1 MIKFNYITKE
11 KVKEHNP
18 NWPQNPDHPYRIL
31 IIAIYGLEKT
41 NSLFNLVSHQ
51 SDIDKSYLYPG
62 NPYVAKYQLLINKQ
76 GGGLEKFNNSKTFIA
91 YSNDWVDIY
100 ENILEYNP
108 VKERNVLAAFDDM
121 IADFLINKKPNN
133 PIVAELFIRSRK
145 LKMSL
150 TFITQS
156 SFTLTKNVRINSTH
170 YFVMKIPNKREFE
183 QILFSNSSDIAYE
196 FFMNPCKKFTAKQF
210 YLLVIDTTL
219 VSDNSLR
226 FRKNLL
232 ERI

>member
-1 MIKFNYITKE
+1 MY
-11 KVKEHNP
+11 
-18 NWPQNPDHPYRIL
+18 
-31 IIAIYGLEKT
+31 A
-41 NSLFNLVSHQ
+41 
-51 SDIDKSYLYPG
+51 G
-62 NPYVAKYQLLINKQ
+62 NPHVAKYQLLINKQ

-91 YSNDWVDIY
+91 CSNDWVDIY

-121 IADFLINKKPNN
+121 TADFFSNKKLNN

-183 QILFSNSSDIAYE
+183 QISFSNSSDIAYK
-196 FFMNPCKKFTAKQF
+196 FFMSPCKKFTAKQF

-226 FRKNLL
+226 FRKNIL

>member
-1 MIKFNYITKE
+1 M
-11 KVKEHNP
+11 
-18 NWPQNPDHPYRIL
+18 
-31 IIAIYGLEKT
+31 
-41 NSLFNLVSHQ
+41 
-51 SDIDKSYLYPG
+51 YPG

-76 GGGLEKFNNSKTFIA
+76 GGGLEKSNNSKTFIA

-121 IADFLINKKPNN
+121 IADFFSNKKLNN
-133 PIVAELFIRSRK
+133 PIVAIRSRK

-196 FFMNPCKKFTAKQF
+196 FFMNPCKKFTVKQF

-219 VSDNSLR
+219 VSDNYLR

-232 ERI
+232 ETI